1 MNADYNLQAVKNTL
15 RKNVET
21 AFADALTAHTTYK
34 AREKSLVSLR
44 ESFNYIEQKFNVGMV
59 NAIDYNVAKN
69 QLNRSDSELLS
80 AKYDYIFKLK
90 ILDFYLG
97 RTLTLA
103 DLKNFTE

>member
-1 MNADYNLQAVKNTL
+1 
-15 RKNVET
+15 
-21 AFADALTAHTTYK
+21 
-34 AREKSLVSLR
+34 
-44 ESFNYIEQKFNVGMV
+44 MV

-69 QLNRSDSELLS
+69 QMNKSESDLLS

-103 DLKNFTE
+103 DMKEFME